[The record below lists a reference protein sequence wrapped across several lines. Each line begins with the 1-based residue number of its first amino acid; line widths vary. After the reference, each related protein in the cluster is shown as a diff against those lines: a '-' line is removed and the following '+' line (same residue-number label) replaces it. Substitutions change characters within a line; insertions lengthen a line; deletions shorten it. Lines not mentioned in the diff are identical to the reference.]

1 MSTTSETGKN
11 VTPNEDLYLA
21 EWKAYPMKA
30 PFVAKVVVDMCT
42 GGGEPLNRA
51 SAILEQLTGQAP
63 VQSRARQT
71 VRDFG
76 IRRKEPIAVR
86 VTLRDE
92 KAHKFLARALEA
104 KENVLLIKNW
114 DDDGNFAFG
123 ITEHIDIPDVK
134 YDPQLGI
141 QGMNITVCIER
152 PGFRVKRR
160 RRRRTKVPYRHRLTP
175 EESMV
180 FIKNTFGVEILEKV
194 RERTYLF

>member
-1 MSTTSETGKN
+1 MSIE
-11 VTPNEDLYLA
+11 NEQINEQVFLED
-21 EWKAYPMKA
+21 WKTYPMRE

-42 GGGEPLNRA
+42 GGGEALNRA
-51 SAILEQLTGQAP
+51 ATILEGLSGQTP
-63 VQSRARQT
+63 TQSKARQT

-86 VTLRDE
+86 VTLRNR
-92 KAHKFLARALEA
+92 KAEKFLIKALKA

-114 DDDGNFAFG
+114 DLDGNFAFG
-123 ITEHIDIPDVK
+123 IAEHIDIPDVK

-160 RRRRTKVPYRHRLTP
+160 RRRKTKVPYRHRLTP

-180 FIKNTFGVEILEKV
+180 FVKNKFGVEILEKE

>member
-1 MSTTSETGKN
+1 MSIE
-11 VTPNEDLYLA
+11 NEEITEDVFL
-21 EWKAYPMKA
+21 EDWKAFPMRE
-30 PFVAKVVVDMCT
+30 PFIAKVVVDMCT
-42 GGGEPLNRA
+42 GGGEALTRA
-51 SAILEQLTGQAP
+51 STILEELSGQTP
-63 VQSRARQT
+63 TQSRARQT

-86 VTLRDE
+86 VTLRHK
-92 KAHKFLARALEA
+92 KAEEFLIKALKA
-104 KENVLLIKNW
+104 KENILLIKNW
-114 DDDGNFAFG
+114 DLDGNFAFG
-123 ITEHIDIPDVK
+123 IAEHIDIPDVK

-160 RRRRTKVPYRHRLTP
+160 RRKKTKVPHRHRLTP

-180 FIKNTFGVEILEKV
+180 FIKNKFGIEILEKE

>member
-1 MSTTSETGKN
+1 LSIE
-11 VTPNEDLYLA
+11 NEQINEQVFLED
-21 EWKAYPMKA
+21 WKTYPMRE

-42 GGGEPLNRA
+42 GGGEALNRA
-51 SAILEQLTGQAP
+51 ATILEGLSGQTP
-63 VQSRARQT
+63 TQSKARQT

-86 VTLRDE
+86 VTLRNR
-92 KAHKFLARALEA
+92 KAEKFLIKALKA

-114 DDDGNFAFG
+114 DLDGNFAFG
-123 ITEHIDIPDVK
+123 IAEHIDIPDVK

-160 RRRRTKVPYRHRLTP
+160 RRRKTKVPYRHRLTP

-180 FIKNTFGVEILEKV
+180 FVKNKFGVEILEKE

>member
-1 MSTTSETGKN
+1 MS
-11 VTPNEDLYLA
+11 TPNEQIYVED
-21 EWKAYPMKA
+21 WTAYPMRE
-30 PFVAKVVVDMCT
+30 PRISKVVVDICS
-42 GGGEPLNRA
+42 GGGETLSKA
-51 SAILEQLTGQAP
+51 STILERLTNQTP

-71 VRDFG
+71 VREFG
-76 IRRKEPIAVR
+76 IRKNEAIAVR
-86 VTLRDE
+86 VTLRHK
-92 KAHKFLARALEA
+92 KAEEFLVKALKA

-114 DDDGNFAFG
+114 DLDGNFAFG
-123 ITEHIDIPDVK
+123 ISEHIDIPGVK

-160 RRRRTKVPYRHRLTP
+160 RRRRNKIPYRHRLTP

-180 FIKNTFGVEILEKV
+180 FVKNKFGIEILEKL

>member
-1 MSTTSETGKN
+1 MTEATEVN
-11 VTPNEDLYLA
+11 PTPNENLYLA
-21 EWKAYPMKA
+21 EWKAYPMKE
-30 PFVAKVVVDMCT
+30 PYVAKVVVDMCT
-42 GGGEPLNRA
+42 GGGEPLSRA
-51 SAILEQLTGQAP
+51 STILEQLTGQVP

-86 VTLRDE
+86 VTLRE
-92 KAHKFLARALEA
+92 KKAHDFLKRVLEA

-180 FIKNTFGVEILEKV
+180 YVKKTFGVEILERL